1 MGGQEGAGLA
11 TTGGGQGLVIDPV
24 TWSGGLGSSPTPTQP
39 VEGVEG
45 CWVEGELIGFMRT
58 SVDQAKCSEAVNC
71 LGRLKLSEPV
81 TCRQGWWW

>member
-39 VEGVEG
+39 GKGVEG
-45 CWVEGELIGFMRT
+45 WWGEEVLI
-58 SVDQAKCSEAVNC
+58 
-71 LGRLKLSEPV
+71 
-81 TCRQGWWW
+81 